1 MRIALVHDYL
11 KEYGGAESVFETLS
25 DIFPQAELYTS
36 IYHPQSLGPHRA
48 RLEKKWS
55 HRLHTS
61 FLQHIPFSNK
71 LISPLRLLSPLAFR
85 FLKIE
90 NCDFIISSATGAY
103 FPNSLNKGGA
113 KLICYCH
120 TPPRYLYGYP
130 TARRVTNPI
139 LLTIV
144 DLLNHFLRLL
154 DYKYSQNVDQY
165 IANSQEVQKRIQ
177 KFYRRDSIVIYPP
190 IYLPTSSTRHPE
202 PASPAGGLVSGSTP
216 YYLAGGRLAHA
227 KRFDLAIQAAI
238 QLKLNLK
245 IFGRDFGGNLATLQQ
260 LSQGHPNIQ
269 FLGEVT
275 QEERYQLLA
284 GGTAL
289 INPGRDED
297 FGMLNVEAMSFGC
310 PVIAHNSGGP
320 KESIL
325 SGQTGLLF
333 DDHSVSGLVNAI
345 KDFQKLKISRQ
356 FCQKHAQQ
364 FGQDVFIQKIQKL
377 VQSLSN

>member
-11 KEYGGAESVFETLS
+11 KEYGGAESVFEILS
-25 DIFPQAELYTS
+25 DIFPEADLYTS
-36 IYHPQSLGPHRA
+36 LYHPQSLGPHRT
-48 RLEKKWS
+48 RLEKKWN
-55 HRLHTS
+55 HRMHTS
-61 FLQHIPFSNK
+61 FFQHIPFAHK
-71 LISPLRLLSPLAFR
+71 IISPLRLLSPLAFSS
-85 FLKIE
+85 FNFQKYDL
-90 NCDFIISSATGAY
+90 IITSATGAY
-103 FPNSLNKGGA
+103 FPNALNKRGA

-130 TARRVTNPI
+130 TARHITNPI
-139 LLTIV
+139 LLVIV
-144 DLLNHFLRLL
+144 DVINHFLRLL
-154 DYKYSQNVDQY
+154 DFKYSQNVDQY

-190 IYLPTSSTRHPE
+190 IYLPTPSTRHPE
-202 PASPAGGLVSGSTP
+202 LVSGSTP

-245 IFGRDFGGNLATLQQ
+245 IFGRDFGGNLETLQQ
-260 LSQGHPNIQ
+260 LAQGHPNIQ

-284 GGTAL
+284 GATAL
-289 INPGRDED
+289 LNPGRDED

-320 KESIL
+320 RESII

-333 DDHSVSGLVNAI
+333 DDHSVRGLVKAI
-345 KDFQKLKISRQ
+345 KDFQKLKTSRQ
-356 FCQKHAQQ
+356 LCQKHAQQ
-364 FGQDVFIQKIQKL
+364 FGQDVFIQKILKL
-377 VQSLSN
+377 VQSFS